1 MTRDEAA
8 EFTIKLVE
16 RAETIVFPKTPKT
29 INNIPVFYFEAVLS
43 ALRGPEWVRTAD
55 KLPLHFSN
63 TLVVMGG
70 KITLG
75 LYDCNCWFFYNE
87 DKNKWEMDKYDR
99 VTHWMPVP
107 KLPEVEE

>member
-1 MTRDEAA
+1 MTRGEAA
-8 EFTIKLVE
+8 NILWWAAKRHYPGDQLDIT
-16 RAETIVFPKTPKT
+16 AEDI
-29 INNIPVFYFEAVLS
+29 EAFDMAIA
-43 ALRGPEWVRTAD
+43 ALRGPEWARTAD

-87 DKNKWEMDKYDR
+87 DKNKWEMDEYDR
-99 VTHWMPVP
+99 VTHWMPLP
-107 KLPEVEE
+107 KLPEVEG